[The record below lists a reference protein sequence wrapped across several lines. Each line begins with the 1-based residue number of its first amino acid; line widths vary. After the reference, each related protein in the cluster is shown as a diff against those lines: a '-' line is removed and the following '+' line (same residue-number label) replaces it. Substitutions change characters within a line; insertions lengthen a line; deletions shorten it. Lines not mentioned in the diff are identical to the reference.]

1 MDVRLNL
8 FFFVL
13 HKFPPNAQALPE
25 AEQRRIA
32 REQTDTQ
39 RRNEQALQAIQ
50 QSISPFCNC
59 VSELFFDFNCSF
71 PHPRPQKLSSD

>member
-1 MDVRLNL
+1 MTYTVPSSQDVLKVRGCAPELVYD
-8 FFFVL
+8 FY
-13 HKFPPNAQALPE
+13 KFPRNAQALPE

-50 QSISPFCNC
+50 QSISALRHPFFIF
-59 VSELFFDFNCSF
+59 VI
-71 PHPRPQKLSSD
+71 LS